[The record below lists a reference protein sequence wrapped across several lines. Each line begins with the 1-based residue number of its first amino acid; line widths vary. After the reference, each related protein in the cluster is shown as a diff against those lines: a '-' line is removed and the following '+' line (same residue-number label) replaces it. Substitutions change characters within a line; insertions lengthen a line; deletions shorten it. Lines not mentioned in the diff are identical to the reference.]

1 MRKSTIFISAV
12 LTTFALVMLYRVA
25 AAYNNT
31 KTATQ
36 IDTPTS
42 LPEPTETELPVTEP
56 PAPAPTDVVLGP
68 EQAANLAAQVIGS
81 TDLLSA
87 ESSNFNGTSAYMI
100 TFVNND
106 VVYVGL
112 DGQILSVQIA
122 PPTPV
127 LVNVSAPTQKKHKNN
142 GGGGGGNTSSSARD
156 NHDDDDHDDHD
167 EPEDHDDD

>member
-31 KTATQ
+31 KTATR
-36 IDTPTS
+36 IDTPTT
-42 LPEPTETELPVTEP
+42 LPEPTETEP
-56 PAPAPTDVVLGP
+56 PAPAPADVVLGP

-87 ESSNFNGTSAYMI
+87 ESSNFNGTNAYMI

-127 LVNVSAPTQKKHKNN
+127 LINVSAPIEKKHKSS
-142 GGGGGGNTSSSARD
+142 GGGGNGGTSSRD
-156 NHDDDDHDDHD
+156 NHDDDHD
-167 EPEDHDDD
+167 EHDDD

>member
-42 LPEPTETELPVTEP
+42 LPEPTETEPPATEP
-56 PAPAPTDVVLGP
+56 PAPAPADVVLGP

-87 ESSNFNGTSAYMI
+87 ESSNFNGTSAYMV

-127 LVNVSAPTQKKHKNN
+127 LVNVSAPTQKKHKSN
-142 GGGGGGNTSSSARD
+142 GGGGSTSSSTRD
-156 NHDDDDHDDHD
+156 NHEDDNRDDHD
-167 EPEDHDDD
+167 EHEDHDDD

>member
-31 KTATQ
+31 KTAAQ

-42 LPEPTETELPVTEP
+42 LPEPTETEPPVTEP
-56 PAPAPTDVVLGP
+56 PAPAPANLVLGP
-68 EQAANLAAQVIGS
+68 EQAANLAARVVGNAN
-81 TDLLSA
+81 LLSA
-87 ESSNFNGTSAYMI
+87 ETSNFNGTNAYMI
-100 TFVNND
+100 TFTNND

-127 LVNVSAPTQKKHKNN
+127 LINVSAPTQKKSNSGGSGN
-142 GGGGGGNTSSSARD
+142 GSSSSRG
-156 NHDDDDHDDHD
+156 NHDNDHD
-167 EPEDHDDD
+167 EHEDHDDD